1 MFPVSSRFPHL
12 WSTGVIYSSP
22 GGLVKQSLLYVSS
35 GFRYAWPTFEER
47 RRSMEVST
55 PKEFLDKVLPES
67 FDPEKAADLSAVVQ
81 FKISG
86 ENGGEWV
93 LTIKDQKLEVT
104 DGTVDSPNMT
114 LIMKDKDYVNLVN
127 GKLSGQKA
135 FMTGKLKFKG
145 DMNLG
150 MKLQALGL
158 I

>member
-1 MFPVSSRFPHL
+1 L
-12 WSTGVIYSSP
+12 YITT
-22 GGLVKQSLLYVSS
+22 LEKEQLLYQT
-35 GFRYAWPTFEER
+35 GFPLPLDMLSLCLADTRER
-47 RRSMEVST
+47 RGRMAVST

-67 FDPEKAADLSAVVQ
+67 FDPDKAAGLSAVVQ

-93 LTIKDQKLEVT
+93 LAIKDQKLEVT
-104 DGTVDSPNMT
+104 DGTVDNPNMT

-135 FMTGKLKFKG
+135 FMTGKLTFKG